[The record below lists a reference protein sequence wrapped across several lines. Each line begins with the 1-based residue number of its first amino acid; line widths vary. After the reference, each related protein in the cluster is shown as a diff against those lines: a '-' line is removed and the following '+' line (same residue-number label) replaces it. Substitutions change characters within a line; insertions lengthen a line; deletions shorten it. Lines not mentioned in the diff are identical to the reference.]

1 MPNKVEISTEDLKS
15 LVKEASA
22 SIIKEQVDAQVKE
35 LGLDTLENKFARLNP
50 NTSVAELNKLNGK
63 EKMAK
68 LVKALATKDSEALA
82 TFKAMNETTGSAGA
96 FLVPEEFRAEVYRI
110 VEDFGLVAKYATK
123 FPMGSDTMNVPT
135 LASSVTVSY
144 PGEATAGTA
153 SQPVLAQVQ
162 LLAKTA
168 VGLTVMSNELLADA
182 NVSVVDL
189 LATLFAEAIAG
200 EIDDQGL
207 TGSGSPFTGILAN
220 TSVNT
225 VTMASGKDTFS
236 EATLEDYRDLITQI
250 KPFALQG
257 AGYIMHRTVWAV
269 IQKLRT
275 GGTDSGDF
283 FGAST
288 NAVIVGNAQGFPSA
302 QAGFL
307 WGYPVFLSDK
317 MPAIADTAVSTKFVI
332 FGNLKHMFYGDRGS
346 MEVKVST
353 DGTVNS
359 VSLFETNQSA
369 VRVIVR
375 HAIAVG
381 LPTAF
386 AVLKTAAN

>member
-1 MPNKVEISTEDLKS
+1 MDKVEISTEDLKA
-15 LVKEASA
+15 LVKEASVNLV
-22 SIIKEQVDAQVKE
+22 KEQVEAQVE
-35 LGLDTLENKFARLNP
+35 ALGLKSLETKFARLNP
-50 NTSVAELNKLNGK
+50 NTSIDELNKLNGK

-68 LVKALATKDSEALA
+68 LVKAIATKDSEAIA
-82 TFKAMNETTGSAGA
+82 SFKAMNETTGSAGA

-123 FPMGSDTMNVPT
+123 LSMGTDTLNVPT
-135 LASSVTVSY
+135 LASSVSISY

-162 LLAKTA
+162 LLAKTI

-200 EIDDQGL
+200 EIDAQGL
-207 TGSGSPFTGILAN
+207 AGTGSPFTGILAN

-225 VTMASGKDTFS
+225 VTLAATKTTFVS
-236 EATLEDYRDLITQI
+236 ATLEDYRDLITQI
-250 KPFALQG
+250 KPWALQG
-257 AGYIMHRTVWAV
+257 AGYVMHRTVWANV
-269 IQKLRT
+269 QKLRT
-275 GGTDSGDF
+275 GGTNSGDF

-288 NAVIVGNAQGFPSA
+288 NAVIVGQAQGYPSA

-317 MPAIADTAVSTKFVI
+317 MPAVSATAISTKFVA
-332 FGNLKHMFYGDRGS
+332 FGNLKHIFVGDRGS
-346 MEVKVST
+346 LEVSIST

-369 VRVIVR
+369 VRVIAR

-381 LPTAF
+381 LPAAF
-386 AVLKTAAN
+386 AVLKTAAA